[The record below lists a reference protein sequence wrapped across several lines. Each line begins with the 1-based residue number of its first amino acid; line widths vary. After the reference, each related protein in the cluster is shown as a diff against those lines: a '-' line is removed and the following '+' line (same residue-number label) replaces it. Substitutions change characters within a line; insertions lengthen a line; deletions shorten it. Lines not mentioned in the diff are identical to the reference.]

1 LSGKRA
7 LDYSKALVEGQWW
20 RVLRYL
26 LVIQLLALLVA
37 MVVAA
42 PFEVMP
48 KHRLLEIV
56 SNTLSDIVAPLFL
69 TMMIVFFLNND
80 YLRTW
85 GPPASP
91 PVGDETGIP
100 PVSQG

>member
-1 LSGKRA
+1 
-7 LDYSKALVEGQWW
+7 
-20 RVLRYL
+20 
-26 LVIQLLALLVA
+26 
-37 MVVAA
+37 
-42 PFEVMP
+42 MP
-48 KHRLLEIV
+48 KHRLLDIL

-85 GPPASP
+85 GQPASP

-100 PVSQG
+100 PAPQG